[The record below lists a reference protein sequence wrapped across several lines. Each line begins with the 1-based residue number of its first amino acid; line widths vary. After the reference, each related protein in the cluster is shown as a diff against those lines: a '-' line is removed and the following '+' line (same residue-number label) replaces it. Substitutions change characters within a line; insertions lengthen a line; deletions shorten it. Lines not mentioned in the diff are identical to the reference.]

1 MFFYYYYLLIT
12 ILVSKAMIIA
22 YDTYIQFD
30 CYEVPVEVQFDE
42 MFSEDVWLYALAPAL
57 EGAELAAV
65 GLFLHLHHVLTNYPH
80 SLVVPCKKWTIDM
93 KILTMKRMHQRE
105 LLRLKVITQFF
116 QDHNKHFRW
125 PVTNQ

>member
-42 MFSEDVWLYALAPAL
+42 MFSEDV
-57 EGAELAAV
+57 
-65 GLFLHLHHVLTNYPH
+65 
-80 SLVVPCKKWTIDM
+80 
-93 KILTMKRMHQRE
+93 
-105 LLRLKVITQFF
+105 
-116 QDHNKHFRW
+116 
-125 PVTNQ
+125 